1 MALTRKQ
8 TALIHVAKKRLGL
21 GDDDYRAIL
30 RHEAGVETSKG
41 LDADGFTAVM
51 RRFQALGFKPS
62 ANPPTY
68 GDRAGMATPAQVAYI
83 RSLWKEYTDGIG
95 DDRSLGKWL
104 QREGVRPSLC
114 QLRRGPEGD
123 SRAAR
128 DGEQEEGRM
137 SVAQCVEGK
146 Q

>member
-68 GDRAGMATPAQVAYI
+68 GDRAGMATTAQVAYI

-104 QREGVRPSLC
+104 QRTVKVSD
-114 QLRRGPEGD
+114 LRFVSYG
-123 SRAAR
+123 AAR
-128 DGEQEEGRM
+128 KAIAGLRAM
-137 SVAQCVEGK
+137 VNKKKAA
-146 Q
+146 

>member
-1 MALTRKQ
+1 
-8 TALIHVAKKRLGL
+8 
-21 GDDDYRAIL
+21 
-30 RHEAGVETSKG
+30 
-41 LDADGFTAVM
+41 M

-104 QREGVRPSLC
+104 QRTVKVSD
-114 QLRRGPEGD
+114 LRFVSYG
-123 SRAAR
+123 AAR
-128 DGEQEEGRM
+128 KAIAGLRAM
-137 SVAQCVEGK
+137 VNKKKAA
-146 Q
+146 